1 MKTGKKEIA
10 TMVTAVLLST
20 GFAVLPMQSAYAG
33 DTTINTSYGLN
44 ANASGKEG
52 TALGFNATATNSGGT
67 TAVGSNVTANM
78 SWATAIGG
86 QTKATG
92 HASTA
97 IGAHTS
103 ATAIRSIAIGDT
115 VNATAENAIAMGA
128 GTNATAANAIAIG
141 ANAKA
146 ANVNSVALGTGS
158 VTGDAHTGTT
168 AQSVTLGDTTTTF
181 AGQASTDNGT
191 VSVGQAGA
199 ERQVQN
205 VAAGDI
211 SATSTDAING
221 SQLNA
226 TNEQVEKN
234 VTNIKTNADNIQ
246 KNADDIKTNADNIQT
261 NADNIQNNTTS
272 INNLTDTVNA
282 GWEAEVNGEKVKSVT
297 PSDNKLNFQ
306 EGKNITITGSGSD
319 ITVAT
324 KDDVTFS
331 TVNVGDTVSIS
342 KDGIDNGGQK
352 ITNVQD
358 GTVSADSKD
367 AVNGSQLYTT
377 NEQVKTNTDNIKT
390 NADNIQN
397 NANNI
402 QTNAGN
408 IQTNATNISNLTDTV
423 NAGWDAE
430 VNGTK
435 VKSVTPSSN
444 KLNYVAGQ
452 NMTIT
457 GSGDDITIATK
468 DDVSFNSIKAGDT
481 VTINN
486 AGIDAGNT
494 KITNVQDG
502 DVSADSKDAV
512 NGGQLYSVE
521 QDISNMGNS
530 IAGVGNRINSLDKR
544 VDKVGA
550 GAAALA
556 ALHPLDFDPDDKWDF
571 AAGYG
576 HYNGRNAYALGLF
589 YRPNEDTMLSVGS
602 TLGNGE
608 NLLNA
613 GLSLKFGQGN
623 HVSTTRV
630 AMARE
635 MLSLRADNKAMHE
648 QINAMNDRLNGV
660 LGMLDMAKSASFPDV
675 PENHWAY
682 EAVSKLAGNGI
693 IKGYPDGMFK
703 GDRAMT
709 RYEFASMLYRA
720 MQNGATVDG
729 RLLKE
734 FKPELDLIRVDA
746 VSKNIDRVRVNH
758 K

>member
-10 TMVTAVLLST
+10 AMVTAVLLST

-141 ANAKA
+141 AKATA
-146 ANVNSVALGTGS
+146 ANVNSVALGTSS

-221 SQLNA
+221 SQLYA

-246 KNADDIKTNADNIQT
+246 KNAN
-261 NADNIQNNTTS
+261 NIQNNTTN

-331 TVNVGDTVSIS
+331 TVKVGDTVSIS

>member
-10 TMVTAVLLST
+10 AMVTAVLLST

-146 ANVNSVALGTGS
+146 ANVNSVALGTSS

-221 SQLNA
+221 SQLYA

-246 KNADDIKTNADNIQT
+246 KNAN
-261 NADNIQNNTTS
+261 NIQNNTTN

-331 TVNVGDTVSIS
+331 TVKVGDTVSIS